1 MSKIKGA
8 IVVDTGRCKGCALC
22 VVACPQHVIAL
33 AEKKVNVHGYRYVEA
48 AVPDAFGVVTEENS
62 IIYDNKAGKTVYD
75 KGKKG
80 YNLKRGQAYLQKLY
94 DDISKK

>member
-33 AEKKVNVHGYRYVEA
+33 AEKKVKCAWLSLCGS
-48 AVPDAFGVVTEENS
+48 GC
-62 IIYDNKAGKTVYD
+62 AGCM
-75 KGKKG
+75 
-80 YNLKRGQAYLQKLY
+80 RGLHFVRHRMP
-94 DDISKK
+94 